1 MVPMAHNR
9 QMRIARRSL
18 ARGVGS
24 QSVILSLLTLVGLA
38 AGCGTKIGDPCER
51 AFDCSVTQNRQCDVS
66 NADRDPNNEGEC
78 TIENCIRNGCPK
90 EAVCV
95 KVYPTEFL
103 STTCDP
109 EQEDLVD
116 GVNACS
122 AQDLCLPEGL
132 CADEL
137 TARSSCRLECT
148 KDSDCRSN
156 YECRPLGQDGMY
168 RAPDPDTPRLEG
180 GKSICVPRP

>member
-1 MVPMAHNR
+1 MTAL
-9 QMRIARRSL
+9 L
-18 ARGVGS
+18 A
-24 QSVILSLLTLVGLA
+24 LA

-116 GVNACS
+116 GINACS
-122 AQDLCLPEGL
+122 PQDLCLPEGL

-168 RAPDPDTPRLEG
+168 RAPDPDTPQLGG